1 MRHAGPDPNTDDNR
15 TPTIHNTQEL
25 WTSTMYVDRHRNNN
39 AGNLRWLMAYC
50 KPDLPRAAG
59 GIMLY
64 AASAA
69 MAPITPLISA
79 RIVDDV
85 IGQHHIHMLVG
96 ALIMMTSIDWRLAL
110 ALACVTPFLFILT
123 RKLSEHAKP
132 ILLAIRDSLA
142 SMNSMVGENIE
153 GNRVVKAFV
162 REDDETR
169 KFDGHNDAY
178 MERNMDMA
186 RNTHRY
192 MPWLDGLGCSL
203 QLIAFARV
211 LLADPRILILD
222 EATSN
227 IDTKTEEALQA
238 GLDHLLVGRASFII
252 AHRLS
257 TIEHADVIC
266 FIDHGLIV
274 EQGTHRELMA
284 RKGHYWRLV
293 ESQYAMITVE

>member
-15 TPTIHNTQEL
+15 TPTIHSAQEL
-25 WTSTMYVDRHRNNN
+25 WTPTMYVDPHRNNN

-50 KPDLPRAAG
+50 KPGLPRAAG
-59 GIMLY
+59 GIM
-64 AASAA
+64 S
-69 MAPITPLISA
+69 
-79 RIVDDV
+79 R
-85 IGQHHIHMLVG
+85 
-96 ALIMMTSIDWRLAL
+96 MTSD
-110 ALACVTPFLFILT
+110 TD
-123 RKLSEHAKP
+123 
-132 ILLAIRDSLA
+132 AIRHLPA
-142 SMNSMVGENIE
+142 SMNSMVEENIE
-153 GNRVVKAFV
+153 GHRVVKAFV
-162 REDDETR
+162 REDYETR
-169 KFDGHNDAY
+169 KFDGRNDAY

-203 QLIAFARV
+203 QLIAFGRV

>member
-1 MRHAGPDPNTDDNR
+1 MP
-15 TPTIHNTQEL
+15 
-25 WTSTMYVDRHRNNN
+25 
-39 AGNLRWLMAYC
+39 
-50 KPDLPRAAG
+50 
-59 GIMLY
+59 Y
-64 AASAA
+64 AVSAA

-85 IGQHHIHMLVG
+85 IGQHHIHMFVV

-110 ALACVTPFLFILT
+110 ALAWVTPFLFILT

-132 ILLAIRDSLA
+132 LFLAIRNSLA
-142 SMNSMVGENIE
+142 SMNPMVEENIE

-169 KFDGHNDAY
+169 KFDGRNDAY

-186 RNTHRY
+186 RNTRRY

-222 EATSN
+222 EAMGD

-238 GLDHLLVGRASFII
+238 GLDHLPVGRTSFII

-257 TIEHADVIC
+257 TIGHADVIR
-266 FIDHGLIV
+266 FIDHGRIV
-274 EQGTHRELMA
+274 EQGTHSELMA